1 VSYVPHT
8 DADRAAM
15 LERIGVERIEE
26 LFADIPEGLR
36 FPELQ
41 LPAPLSEQEVR
52 ARLGE
57 LAAKNRHTGQL
68 PSFLGAGAYN
78 HYVPAAVGYI
88 NQRGEFLTAYTPY
101 QPELSQGTLQSIYEY
116 QTMICQLYGMEV
128 SNASMYDGAT
138 ALAEGAL
145 MSIGA
150 TRRRKMVVAGTL
162 HPAYRETLR
171 TYIAGLGV
179 EIVEVSPDA
188 ATLRTEPDALRAAV
202 EGAGCVAVQY
212 PNFLG
217 QIEDLAALGRIA
229 HEAGALFLVSAYP
242 MALGL
247 LKPPGAFDADIA
259 VGEGQCFGVGL
270 NFGGPYLGVL
280 TCKQQ
285 FIRQMPGRV
294 VGVTTDTEGRRGF
307 VMTLRTREQ
316 DIRRERATSNICTNQ
331 GLMQLTATVYL
342 ALLGNDGVRRT
353 AELCY
358 QKAHYL
364 AGGVAAIPGVEP
376 LGAPDGRFFNEFAVR
391 LPRPAAEINEA
402 LLERGFLG
410 GYDLSADYPELGN
423 ALLLCTTEMNDKEEI
438 DRFVAALAG
447 VI

>member
-1 VSYVPHT
+1 MSYVPHT
-8 DADRAAM
+8 DTDRREM
-15 LERIGVERIEE
+15 LDAIGVARVED
-26 LFADIPEGLR
+26 LFGDIPEALR
-36 FPELQ
+36 FPELR

-57 LAAKNRHTGQL
+57 LAEANRHTGQL

-116 QTMICQLYGMEV
+116 QTMICQLYDMEV

-145 MSIGA
+145 MTIGA

-162 HPAYRETLR
+162 HPAYRQVLR
-171 TYIAGLGV
+171 TYTVGLDV
-179 EIVEVSPDA
+179 EIVEVAPDP
-188 ATLRTEPDALRAAV
+188 ATLRVEPAALRAAV

-217 QIEDLAALGRIA
+217 AIEDLGELGRIA

-247 LKPPGAFDADIA
+247 LKPPGQFDADIA
-259 VGEGQCFGVGL
+259 VGEGQCFGAGL
-270 NFGGPYLGVL
+270 SFGGPYLGIL
-280 TCKQQ
+280 ACKQQ

-294 VGVTTDTEGRRGF
+294 VGQTADTEGRRGF

-331 GLMQLTATVYL
+331 GLIQLTATVYL
-342 ALLGNDGVRRT
+342 ALLGKAGLRRT

-364 AGGVAAIPGVEP
+364 AERVAAIPGADVAVA
-376 LGAPDGRFFNEFAVR
+376 APFFNEFVAR
-391 LPRPAAEINEA
+391 LPRPAAEVNRA
-402 LLERGFLG
+402 LLDRGFLG
-410 GYDLSADYPELGN
+410 GYDLAGDYPDLGD
-423 ALLLCTTEMNDKEEI
+423 ALLLCATEMNGKGEI
-438 DRFVAALAG
+438 DRFAATLG
-447 VI
+447 EVLG